1 MDKIPN
7 PGHPISRE
15 GTLRPAFVLFFA
27 LTILTGLVYPL
38 LVTGVAQVAFPDKAN
53 GSLIYRDGRAVG
65 SRLIGQAWTQPGYF
79 WGRPSATQPVPYNAA
94 ASAGSNLGPTNP
106 ALLSLVE
113 ARVATLRAADPT
125 EMHQPVPVAL
135 VTSSA
140 SGLDPDIS
148 LAAAYYQAERVAH
161 ARHMPVTRIRKL
173 ITQHAREVWFG
184 FLGEPRVNVLELN
197 LALNAATH

>member
-1 MDKIPN
+1 MEKTSNSDGQTPQ
-7 PGHPISRE
+7 E
-15 GTLRPAFVLFFA
+15 GILRPAFVLFFA

-65 SRLIGQAWTQPGYF
+65 SRLIGQAFTLPGYF

-94 ASAGSNLGPTNP
+94 ASVGSNLGPTNP
-106 ALLSLVE
+106 ALLRLVE

-140 SGLDPDIS
+140 SGLDPNIS
-148 LAAAYYQAERVAH
+148 LAAAYYQASRVAH
-161 ARHMPVTRIRKL
+161 ARHVPVAQIREL
-173 ITQHAREVWFG
+173 IAQHARGVRFG

-197 LALNAATH
+197 LALDAATH